1 MVLEASS
8 HPLRAPGSKAESRP
22 WPREEEPGRGGE
34 RLRDE
39 FRRYRRDLGVD
50 WVSGRWTGRGGR
62 GLQLK
67 GTGMEGQGKE
77 KAMEEVVDVF
87 D

>member
-1 MVLEASS
+1 M
-8 HPLRAPGSKAESRP
+8 
-22 WPREEEPGRGGE
+22 
-34 RLRDE
+34 RDE

-50 WVSGRWTGRGGR
+50 WVSGRWTGRGEE

-67 GTGMEGQGKE
+67 GTGREGQGKE

>member
-1 MVLEASS
+1 M
-8 HPLRAPGSKAESRP
+8 
-22 WPREEEPGRGGE
+22 
-34 RLRDE
+34 RDE
-39 FRRYRRDLGVD
+39 FGRYRRDLGVD
-50 WVSGRWTGRGGR
+50 WVSGRWTGRGEE

-67 GTGMEGQGKE
+67 GTGREGQGKE